1 MSSSQLLVNLSFLM
15 QKPTG
20 ISVYASNLFP
30 YLKSL
35 NPTLLTSQ
43 NFPDFNCYLIP
54 DNLNPNQGKK
64 GHFNR
69 LMWTQWT
76 LPKIYNNL
84 QGNLLF
90 SPIPEAPLF
99 SKLRSIIMIHD
110 VIPLRFKTRFS
121 PLVAYFNYYIP
132 QVADQSIHIICNSVA
147 TANDI
152 HEYYHIPVNK
162 ITPILLG
169 YNNQHFRPLNLPTK
183 NYFLYLGRQESY
195 KNVHRLISAFSTIPK
210 DYELWIVGST
220 DHRYAI
226 QLQSQIKEL
235 ELTERVKFL
244 EYVNYDELPK
254 IINQA
259 IALVFP
265 SLWEGF
271 GLPVLESMGC
281 GTPVI
286 TSNLSSL
293 PEITGDAA
301 ILINPYNIAEIAAAM
316 QSIINDSQLRNKL
329 SHASIIRASQFS
341 WEKTGQSTVELLQ
354 QFL

>member
-1 MSSSQLLVNLSFLM
+1 MLSSQLLVNLSFLM

-20 ISVYASNLFP
+20 ISVYAGNLFP

-43 NFPDFNCYLIP
+43 QIPDFNCYLIP
-54 DNLNPNQGKK
+54 DNLTPNQGKK

-76 LPKIYNNL
+76 LPKIYNKL
-84 QGNLLF
+84 EGDLLF
-90 SPIPEAPLF
+90 SPIPEVPLS
-99 SKLRSIIMIHD
+99 SKLRSIIVIHD
-110 VIPLRFKTRFS
+110 VIPLRFKNKFS
-121 PLVAYFNYYIP
+121 PLFPYFNYYIP
-132 QVADQSIHIICNSVA
+132 QVASQAKHIICDSVA
-147 TANDI
+147 TAKDV
-152 HEYYHIPVNK
+152 HQYYHIPINK

-220 DHRYAI
+220 DHRYAM
-226 QLQSQIKEL
+226 QLKSQIKEL

-244 EYVNYDELPK
+244 DYVNYDQLPI
-254 IINQA
+254 IINSA

-301 ILINPYNIAEIAAAM
+301 ILINPYNIEEIAAAM
-316 QSIINDSQLRNKL
+316 QSIINDSQLRNDL
-329 SHASIIRASQFS
+329 SNASIIRASQFS